1 MTETITSR
9 RRLGR
14 GLEALLGPTREQAER
29 EGSLV
34 ELAIAD
40 IRPNPYQPRRD
51 VDPTA
56 LDELTAS
63 IRKAGLLQPV
73 VVRQAPGGG
82 GGGGNGGFELIA
94 GERRLR
100 ACQALGWEKI
110 PAVKREVDDRT
121 VLTLALVENLQRDD
135 LSPVDEARGYER
147 LIAEFSLAQQ
157 DVADAVGRDRSTV
170 ANALRLLKLPA
181 AVLALL
187 HEGALSV
194 GHARALLALEDGRL
208 ATSLAKEA
216 VDAGLSVRDVEDRV
230 RGGRAPVRRPRLKKG
245 QGQAPEV
252 RRIEDALRRRLGTDV
267 RVTLRAKGKGQ
278 LHVNFY
284 SNDDLARLLE
294 LILGAPFDG

>member
-1 MTETITSR
+1 MTETIAGR

-14 GLEALLGPTREQAER
+14 GLEALLGPTREEAER

-51 VDPTA
+51 VDQTA
-56 LDELTAS
+56 LAELTAS
-63 IRKAGLLQPV
+63 IKQAGLLQPV
-73 VVRQAPGGG
+73 VVRQAPGAAKPS
-82 GGGGNGGFELIA
+82 FELIA

-110 PAVKREVDDRT
+110 PAVQREVDDRT

-147 LIAEFSLAQQ
+147 LIAEFSLTQQ
-157 DVADAVGRDRSTV
+157 EVADAVGRDRSTV

-181 AVLALL
+181 AVLALV
-187 HEGALSV
+187 HEGGLSV
-194 GHARALLALEDGRL
+194 GHARALLALEDARVAIAL
-208 ATSLAKEA
+208 AREA
-216 VDAGLSVRDVEDRV
+216 VALGLSVRDVEDRV

-245 QGQAPEV
+245 MGPAPEV

-278 LHVNFY
+278 MHVNFY